1 MTSSENYN
9 MKKIAILAG
18 DGIGPEVIKQT
29 LRVLDALDLPFEIE
43 HGLIGGAAY
52 DKYQNHFPKET
63 EQLCQS
69 ADAVLFGS
77 VGGPIND
84 AHLPKWHKCEANSL
98 LALRQ
103 VLKLNVNVRPSTLYK
118 SLIKISPLKPEL
130 IEQGVDIMIIRE
142 LLGDIYF
149 GEHKQFEENGL
160 RVATDVARYDENQ
173 IKIALHKGFQTAMS
187 RNKKLTSVDKANV
200 LDTSKLWRTIA
211 NEVAVEYP
219 EVTLEHMLV
228 DNCAMQIILNPSQ
241 FDTIVTANLFG
252 DIISDAASALPGSLG
267 LMPSASFSANGF
279 GLYEPSGGSAPD
291 IANQDIANPIAQT
304 LSLALMLRYSFNLE
318 QQAVQIEQAIT
329 RTLEARFRTSDIF
342 QDGDIEVGTIEFT
355 DVILRMIKAVDYSF
369 SARH

>member
-1 MTSSENYN
+1 MNKT
-9 MKKIAILAG
+9 IAVLAG
-18 DGIGPEVIKQT
+18 DGIGPEVMKQT
-29 LRVLDALDLPFEIE
+29 LRVLSTLDKGFEIKY
-43 HGLIGGAAY
+43 GLIGGAAF
-52 DKYQNHFPKET
+52 DEYQTHFPDET
-63 EQLCQS
+63 AQLCKS

-98 LALRQ
+98 LALRKA
-103 VLKLNVNVRPSTLYK
+103 LGLNVNVRPSTLYK
-118 SLIKISPLKPEL
+118 SLISISPLKPEL

-200 LDTSKLWRTIA
+200 LDTSKLWRKIA
-211 NEVAVEYP
+211 DEVALEYP
-219 EVTLEHMLV
+219 EVTLEHRLV
-228 DNCAMQIILNPSQ
+228 DNFAMQLILNPAQ

-252 DIISDAASALPGSLG
+252 DILSDAASALPGSLG
-267 LMPSASFSANGF
+267 LMPSASFSADGF

-291 IANQDIANPIAQT
+291 IANQNIANPTAQI
-304 LSLALMLRYSFNLE
+304 LSLALMLRYSFNME
-318 QQAVQIEQAIT
+318 KHATQIEQAIIK
-329 RTLEARFRTSDIF
+329 TLEAGYRTGDIY
-342 QDGDIEVGTIEFT
+342 QDGDTKVGTIEFT
-355 DVILRMIKAVDYSF
+355 DEVLKRL
-369 SARH
+369 

>member
-1 MTSSENYN
+1 

-18 DGIGPEVIKQT
+18 DGIGPEVMLQA
-29 LRVLDALDLPFEIE
+29 LRILDALKLPFTYE

-52 DKYQNHFPKET
+52 DEYQNHFPDET
-63 EQLCQS
+63 AQLCQAS
-69 ADAVLFGS
+69 GAVLFGS
-77 VGGPIND
+77 VGGPIVD

-103 VLKLNVNVRPSTLYK
+103 ALQLNVNVRPSTLYK
-118 SLIKISPLKPEL
+118 SLISISPLKPEL

-173 IKIALHKGFQTAMS
+173 IKIAMHKGFQTAMS

-211 NEVAVEYP
+211 NEVAAEYP

-228 DNCAMQIILNPSQ
+228 DNCAMQIILNPAQ

-267 LMPSASFSANGF
+267 LMPSASFSSTGF

-291 IANQDIANPIAQT
+291 IANQNIANPTAQI
-304 LSLALMLRYSFNLE
+304 LSAAMMLRYSFDMPE
-318 QQAVQIEQAIT
+318 QASQIEQAIIQ
-329 RTLEARFRTSDIF
+329 TLEAGFRTTDIY
-342 QDGDIEVGTIEFT
+342 QEGDTKVGTVEFT
-355 DVILRMIKAVDYSF
+355 DEVLR
-369 SARH
+369 RL

>member
-1 MTSSENYN
+1 MTKNT
-9 MKKIAILAG
+9 IAVLSG
-18 DGIGPEVIKQT
+18 DGIGPEVMAQT
-29 LRVLDALDLPFEIE
+29 LRVLEAIDSGFNIK

-52 DKYQNHFPKET
+52 DEYKAHFPVET
-63 EQLCQS
+63 EQLCQT

-77 VGGPIND
+77 VGGPIDD

-103 VLKLNVNVRPSTLYK
+103 ALGLNVNVRPSTLYK
-118 SLIKISPLKPEL
+118 SLINISPLKPEL

-160 RVATDVARYDENQ
+160 RVATDVARYDEKQ
-173 IKIALHKGFQTAMS
+173 IEIALHKGFQTAMS

-211 NEVAVEYP
+211 NEVALQYP
-219 EVTLEHMLV
+219 KVTLEHMLV
-228 DNCAMQIILNPSQ
+228 DNCAMQLILNPAQ

-252 DIISDAASALPGSLG
+252 DILSDAASALPGSLG
-267 LMPSASFSANGF
+267 LMPSASFSAEGF

-291 IANQDIANPIAQT
+291 IANQNIANPTAQI
-304 LSLALMLRYSFNLE
+304 LSLALMLRYSFNRE
-318 QQAVQIEQAIT
+318 KQAAQIEQAIIK
-329 RTLEARFRTSDIF
+329 TLEAGYRT
-342 QDGDIEVGTIEFT
+342 GDIYQQGDKKVGTVEFT
-355 DVILRMIKAVDYSF
+355 DEVLKRL
-369 SARH
+369 

>member
-1 MTSSENYN
+1 
-9 MKKIAILAG
+9 MKKITILAG
-18 DGIGPEVIKQT
+18 DGIGPEVMNQA
-29 LRVLDALDLPFEIE
+29 LRVLDALNLPFEIE

-63 EQLCQS
+63 KKLCQS

-84 AHLPKWHKCEANSL
+84 AHLPKWHKCETNSL
-98 LALRQ
+98 LALRMA
-103 VLKLNVNVRPSTLYK
+103 LNLNVNVRPSTLYK

-149 GEHKQFEENGL
+149 GEHKQFKEKGL
-160 RVATDVARYDENQ
+160 RVATDEARYDENQ
-173 IKIALHKGFQTAMS
+173 IKIAMHKGFQTAMS

-200 LDTSKLWRTIA
+200 LDTSKLWRQVA
-211 NEVAVEYP
+211 NEVASEYP
-219 EVTLEHMLV
+219 EVILEHMLV

-291 IANQDIANPIAQT
+291 IANQNIANPTAQI
-304 LSLALMLRYSFNLE
+304 LSLALMLRYSFDME
-318 QQAVQIEQAIT
+318 QQATQIEQAIIK
-329 RTLEARFRTSDIF
+329 TLEAGFRTADIY
-342 QDGDIEVGTIEFT
+342 QDGDTRVGTIEFT
-355 DVILRMIKAVDYSF
+355 DKVVKKL
-369 SARH
+369 

>member
-1 MTSSENYN
+1 MRLCLLITKT
-9 MKKIAILAG
+9 MKKIALLAG
-18 DGIGPEVIKQT
+18 DGIGPEVMNQA
-29 LRVLDALDLPFEIE
+29 LRVLDALSLPFKIE

-52 DKYQNHFPKET
+52 EQHLNHFPKET
-63 EQLCQS
+63 ERLCQS

-84 AHLPKWHKCEANSL
+84 AHLPKWHQCEANSL

-103 VLKLNVNVRPSTLYK
+103 ALKLNVNVRPSTLYK

-149 GEHKQFEENGL
+149 GEHKQFNENGL

-187 RNKKLTSVDKANV
+187 RDKKLTSVDKANV
-200 LDTSKLWRTIA
+200 LDTSKLWRTLA
-211 NEVAVEYP
+211 NEMAVEYP
-219 EVTLEHMLV
+219 DVTLEHMLV

-267 LMPSASFSANGF
+267 LMPSASFSADGF

-291 IANQDIANPIAQT
+291 IAHQNIANPTAQI
-304 LSLALMLRYSFNLE
+304 LSLAFMLRYSFNME
-318 QQAVQIEQAIT
+318 QLAKQIEQAIIK
-329 RTLEARFRTSDIF
+329 TLEAGFRTADIW
-342 QDGDIEVGTIEFT
+342 QGGDIKVGTIEFT
-355 DVILRMIKAVDYSF
+355 DEVIKHL
-369 SARH
+369 